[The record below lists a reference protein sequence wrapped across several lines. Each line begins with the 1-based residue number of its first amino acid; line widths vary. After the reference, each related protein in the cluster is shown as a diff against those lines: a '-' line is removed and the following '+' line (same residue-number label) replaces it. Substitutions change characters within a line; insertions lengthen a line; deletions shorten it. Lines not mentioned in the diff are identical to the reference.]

1 MVELNLLLLFHVGK
15 DDASCISFKEHKG
28 AVLDAL
34 LFFLFF
40 FFFGSRRSANLS
52 DVRCCTETMK
62 AHSSL
67 LTGLQDLINN
77 TSLAELEKRLKETP
91 FTPPK
96 VGKNTESKMTT
107 FRLFAMIVY

>member
-1 MVELNLLLLFHVGK
+1 MR
-15 DDASCISFKEHKG
+15 SSFF
-28 AVLDAL
+28 
-34 LFFLFF
+34 FFL

-107 FRLFAMIVY
+107 FRLFGMIVY